1 MISIDGSTGE
11 GGGQILRTSLSL
23 SMLTQKP
30 FLIDGIRKG
39 RKKPGLMRQHLTC
52 VRAALAVC
60 QGTEAGAEIGSTRLE
75 FTPGEVLAG
84 EYDFQVGSAGS
95 SVLVLQTVAPALF
108 AAGESTV
115 KIGGGTHNP
124 MAPSADF
131 LQKAWIPA
139 LLRMGIQLEVECQ
152 RPGFYPAGGG
162 SLTARFSH
170 VDFRRAEFVEGTPLM
185 TSAWAAVV
193 DLPQGV
199 AHRELEVLAEQFGWA
214 REDMR
219 SLRWEAHC
227 SGNVLAVEFEAG
239 DAREVFVALG
249 ERRRSAEAVASG
261 LCSEIRDYLTVGAPI
276 GPHLADQLILPMVL
290 AGGGRFR
297 TGPPTA
303 HTQTQIQTVQKFMD
317 IAITCE
323 CVDTDRRVYEIVVGA

>member
-1 MISIDGSTGE
+1 VISIDGSTGE
-11 GGGQILRTSLSL
+11 GGGQILRTSLAL
-23 SMLTQKP
+23 SMLTQTP
-30 FLIDGIRKG
+30 FVIDGIRQG

-60 QGTEAGAEIGSTRLE
+60 QGTESGAEIGSTRLE

-84 EYDFQVGSAGS
+84 NYEFQVGSAGS

-108 AAGESTV
+108 TSGQSTV

-139 LLRMGIQLEVECQ
+139 LLRMGIQLEVECE

-162 SLTARFSH
+162 ALTARFTQA
-170 VDFRRAEFVEGTPLM
+170 DFQRAEFVEGTPQM
-185 TSAWAAVV
+185 TAAWAAVV

-199 AHRELEVLAEQFGWA
+199 AHRELEVLAAKFGWA

-219 SLRWEAHC
+219 SHRWEAHC
-227 SGNVLAVEFEAG
+227 CGNVLAVEFEAG
-239 DAREVFVALG
+239 DTREVFVALG
-249 ERRRSAEAVASG
+249 EQGRSAEAVANG
-261 LCSEIRDYLTVGAPI
+261 LCSEIRDYLAVGAPV

-303 HTQTQIQTVQKFMD
+303 HTETQIQTVQKFMD

-323 CVDTDRRVYEIVVGA
+323 CIDKDRRLYEIVVGE